1 MREKIEKLAKEMWD
15 LHSLILN
22 KSKDSFCN

>member
-22 KSKDSFCN
+22 KSKDIFCN

>member
-22 KSKDSFCN
+22 KLKDNFCN

>member
-22 KSKDSFCN
+22 KSKDNFCN